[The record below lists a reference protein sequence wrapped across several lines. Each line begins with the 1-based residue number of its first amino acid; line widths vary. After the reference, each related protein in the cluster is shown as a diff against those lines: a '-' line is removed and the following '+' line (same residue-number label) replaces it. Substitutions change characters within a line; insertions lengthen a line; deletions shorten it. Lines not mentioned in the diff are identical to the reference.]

1 MIRKKAARKTDAYV
15 SRETI
20 DDSESDS
27 GDGNRNDPR
36 HRHDSDDGNRNDM
49 RHRNDSDGDR
59 NLSTANHRDP
69 WAVTVA
75 PHYPPPSSTS
85 RKEDVSSPGNRPY

>member
-1 MIRKKAARKTDAYV
+1 MSTANRIDGRHRHENDAN
-15 SRETI
+15 RI
-20 DDSESDS
+20 DVRHRIENDA
-27 GDGNRNDPR
+27 NRND
-36 HRHDSDDGNRNDM
+36 G